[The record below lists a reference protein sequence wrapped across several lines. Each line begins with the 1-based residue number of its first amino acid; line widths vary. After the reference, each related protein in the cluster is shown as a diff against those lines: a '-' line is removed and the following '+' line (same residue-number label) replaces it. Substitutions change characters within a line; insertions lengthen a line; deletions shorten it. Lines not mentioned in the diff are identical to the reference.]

1 MKARLILSRPLQP
14 ADKIAGLPS
23 AAWRDGL
30 GLLFFLLLDF
40 LFLTAV
46 SFGHI

>member
-1 MKARLILSRPLQP
+1 MKAKLIPSHPFNPWIKLR
-14 ADKIAGLPS
+14 GLPS

-30 GLLFFLLLDF
+30 GPLFFLLLDF
-40 LFLTAV
+40 LFLTAI